1 MDKVKDFIERFDENI
16 ETKYIE
22 HIEFLEIQHAFKLKI
37 TFRFTHNIFEFN
49 TFTTDIKEIFPEFCY
64 EYRKFLIMEFFK

>member
-1 MDKVKDFIERFDENI
+1 MDKVNEFLENI

-22 HIEFLEIQHAFKLKI
+22 HIEFLEIQHSFKLKI
-37 TFRFTHNIFEFN
+37 TFRFTRNIFEFN
-49 TFTTDIKEIFPEFCY
+49 TFTTDMKEIFLEFCY